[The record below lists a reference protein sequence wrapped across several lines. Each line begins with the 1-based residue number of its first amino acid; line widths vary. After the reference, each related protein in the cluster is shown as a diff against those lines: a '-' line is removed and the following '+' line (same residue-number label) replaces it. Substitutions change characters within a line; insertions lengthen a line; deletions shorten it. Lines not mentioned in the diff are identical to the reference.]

1 MTLCLVL
8 CVTLAWLSVTF
19 TRGMDMLIE
28 QNQHVEALAHLPAE
42 IWNKV
47 KHLPTTQAIA
57 LGGQLLFV
65 KRQAD
70 MNKAIAKSIWGNL

>member
-1 MTLCLVL
+1 
-8 CVTLAWLSVTF
+8 
-19 TRGMDMLIE
+19 MLIE
-28 QNQHVEALAHLPAE
+28 QNEHVEALAHLPIE
-42 IWNKV
+42 IWNEV

-70 MNKAIAKSIWGNL
+70 MNKAIADSIWGAR